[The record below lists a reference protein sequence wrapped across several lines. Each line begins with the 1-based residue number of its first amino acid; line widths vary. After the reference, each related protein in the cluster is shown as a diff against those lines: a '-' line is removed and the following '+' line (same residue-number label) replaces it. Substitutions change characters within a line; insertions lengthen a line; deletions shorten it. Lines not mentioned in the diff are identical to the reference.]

1 MIKVSQGC
9 LGEEEI
15 KEVLSAFEYG
25 YFGLAAKVDEFEQ
38 ELKNYLGASFA
49 IATNS
54 GTNAM
59 HLALDALG
67 IGKGDEVI
75 VPSLTFVASFQA
87 ISATGAMPIACDVLP
102 ETLLI
107 DVEDVRKK
115 ISENTKAIM
124 PVHYMGNP
132 CDMDALLKLK
142 ELHGIRIV
150 EDAAHAFGSTFKD
163 KKIGGFGDITCFSFD
178 SLKNITCGEGGVLLC
193 NEKKLYELCRKK
205 RNLGMDRKNQTTTSW
220 KGRSWSYDVDTQG
233 FRYHMS
239 NINAAIGLAQLKKV
253 DKFISRRRKLAI
265 KYDCAFQ
272 SLKEIKTLQI
282 DYDTVTPHIYVI
294 RVENNLRDPLMKYL
308 KDQDIE
314 TGVNYIPNHLHSFYK
329 QENLVLPETEK
340 AYKEILTL
348 PLHCK
353 LSDSDVDRVIA
364 CTREFLDQKRNKVSL
379 TKV

>member
-1 MIKVSQGC
+1 
-9 LGEEEI
+9 
-15 KEVLSAFEYG
+15 
-25 YFGLAAKVDEFEQ
+25 
-38 ELKNYLGASFA
+38 
-49 IATNS
+49 
-54 GTNAM
+54 
-59 HLALDALG
+59 
-67 IGKGDEVI
+67 
-75 VPSLTFVASFQA
+75 
-87 ISATGAMPIACDVLP
+87 
-102 ETLLI
+102 
-107 DVEDVRKK
+107 
-115 ISENTKAIM
+115 
-124 PVHYMGNP
+124 MGNP

-178 SLKNITCGEGGVLLC
+178 SLKNITCGEGGVIIC
-193 NEKKLYELCRKK
+193 NEKELYELCRKK

-220 KGRSWSYDVDTQG
+220 KDRSSSYDVDTQG

-272 SLKEIKTLQI
+272 SLEEIKTLQV

-364 CTREFLDQKRNKVSL
+364 CTREFFKLKVA
-379 TKV
+379 

>member
-75 VPSLTFVASFQA
+75 VPSLTFIASFQA
-87 ISATGAMPIACDVLP
+87 ISATGAKPVACDVLP

-124 PVHYMGNP
+124 PVHNMGNP

-178 SLKNITCGEGGVLLC
+178 SLKNITCGEGGVIIS
-193 NEKKLYELCRKK
+193 NEKELYELCRKK

-220 KGRSWSYDVDTQG
+220 KDRSSSYDVDTQG

-239 NINAAIGLAQLKKV
+239 NINATIGLAQLKKV
-253 DKFISRRRKLAI
+253 EKFISRRRKLAI

-272 SLKEIKTLQI
+272 SLEEIKTLQI

-340 AYKEILTL
+340 AYEEILTL

-353 LSDSDVDRVIA
+353 LSDSDLDRVIA
-364 CTREFLDQKRNKVSL
+364 CTREFFKLKVA
-379 TKV
+379 